1 MTNTLAIDNAEWR
14 VLFASSIARVTE
26 FVGQNPSLTADNLKL
41 MHEHLDRAK
50 LIASAWAASTPQAV
64 VREVAQT
71 MADAP
76 VEVRAEQP
84 KRKGGW
90 PRGKPRKRANPQVV
104 Q

>member
-14 VLFASSIARVTE
+14 VLFASSIARVNE
-26 FVGQNPSLTADNLKL
+26 FVNQNNALSADNLKL

-90 PRGKPRKRANPQVV
+90 PKGRKRNQPQQAV